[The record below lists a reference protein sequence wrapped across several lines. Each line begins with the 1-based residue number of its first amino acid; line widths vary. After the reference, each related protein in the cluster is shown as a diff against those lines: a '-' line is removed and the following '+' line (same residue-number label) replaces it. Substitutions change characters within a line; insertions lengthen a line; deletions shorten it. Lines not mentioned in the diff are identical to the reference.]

1 MEEFLKELMELC
13 KKHNI
18 GIGGCG
24 CDGSPFLFN
33 LDDEIIIGENLEY
46 DFDKEE
52 YKYTKFFP
60 HEE

>member
-1 MEEFLKELMELC
+1 MEEFLKELTELC

-33 LDDEIIIGENLEY
+33 MKTDEITHENLEY
-46 DFDKEE
+46 DFDKE
-52 YKYTKFFP
+52 KYTCTKLII
-60 HEE
+60 E

>member
-1 MEEFLKELMELC
+1 MEEFLKQLTELC

-33 LDDEIIIGENLEY
+33 MNNEMIIGENLEY

-52 YKYTKFFP
+52 YKYTEFNLY
-60 HEE
+60 EQ